1 MRTRTRMYH
10 ILESVQY
17 ALLYLTA
24 ALIGGISLDFAF
36 PHYQEDK
43 STGTLLKEITYQF
56 VALVLVVYFTRTLVK
71 SVPILFPVA
80 NGSSYVPYT
89 TAEFNGEMA
98 MGFIFLGSQLNL
110 IQKID
115 ELAGRVYLWFF
126 QEERK
131 VKADLV
137 ARTEKK
143 SN

>member
-1 MRTRTRMYH
+1 MRPRARVYH

-17 ALLYLTA
+17 ALLYLIA

-36 PHYQEDK
+36 PHYEEQK
-43 STGTLLKEITYQF
+43 PTGILLKEIAQQF
-56 VALVLVVYFTRTLVK
+56 VALVLVVYFVRALVK

-98 MGFIFLGSQLNL
+98 MGFVFLGSQLNL

-115 ELAGRVYLWFF
+115 DIAGRMYLWFF

>member
-1 MRTRTRMYH
+1 MRGRARVYH

-17 ALLYLTA
+17 ALLYLIA

-36 PHYQEDK
+36 PHYEEQK
-43 STGTLLKEITYQF
+43 PTAVLLKEIAQQF
-56 VALVLVVYFTRTLVK
+56 VALVLVVYFVRLLVK

-80 NGSSYVPYT
+80 NGSSYIPYT

-98 MGFIFLGSQLNL
+98 MGFVFLGSQLNL

-115 ELAGRVYLWFF
+115 DIAGRVYLWFF

-137 ARTEKK
+137 ARIEKK
-143 SN
+143 P